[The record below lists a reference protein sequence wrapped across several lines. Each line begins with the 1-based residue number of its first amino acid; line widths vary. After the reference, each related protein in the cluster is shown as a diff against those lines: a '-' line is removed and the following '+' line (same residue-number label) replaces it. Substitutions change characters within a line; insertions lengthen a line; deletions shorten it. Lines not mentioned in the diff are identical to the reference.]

1 MTNKP
6 TLLIKQNCV
15 FTPEQPII
23 LVGKIIKITEDGIPF
38 VQFEG
43 SPNTGVMARVGVPTH
58 EFGPIDQ
65 ITNLPVLIL
74 LQDNDPQKAIITGV
88 IRDKIFDDPSLLN
101 TISHENTTQSLTING
116 KSLLL
121 EGENEIVLRCGLG
134 SITLRANGQIT
145 LKGTKLLSR
154 ASESNKVRGASVFIN

>member
-1 MTNKP
+1 MSKKP
-6 TLLIKQNCV
+6 SLLLKQNCL
-15 FTPEQPII
+15 FTPEQPVI
-23 LVGKIIKITEDGIPF
+23 LVGKIIKITEDGVPF
-38 VQFEG
+38 VKFEG
-43 SPNTGVMARVGVPTH
+43 SPNAGVIAKVGVPAH

-65 ITNLPVLIL
+65 IINLSVLIL

-88 IRDKIFDDPSLLN
+88 IRDKLFDESAVLN
-101 TISHENTTQSLTING
+101 SISHENTTQSLTING